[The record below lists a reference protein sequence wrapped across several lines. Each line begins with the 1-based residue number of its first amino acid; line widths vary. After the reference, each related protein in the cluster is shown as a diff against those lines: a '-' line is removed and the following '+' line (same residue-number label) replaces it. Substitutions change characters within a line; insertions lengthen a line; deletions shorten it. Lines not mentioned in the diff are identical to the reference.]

1 MNSFKIIIDGKDVT
15 RFSIYPL
22 NLQFTLDDALDQ
34 AFVELRNM
42 PITEAYP
49 AFTKVEITVNKDT
62 EPTIYY
68 VGVDNCVVN
77 QKTGRANHKI
87 LLTEETKILE
97 RVICRAKSFVKP
109 MISDYLAQK
118 VQANGFKF
126 NTVTIFNN
134 DASFYAG
141 RMYPELSKK
150 EDAPTYQ
157 FYTNPNA
164 FLYAKPLSV
173 PFQTGTRLSVTD
185 VFGIN
190 ISESITNYFWMLEIF
205 ENGVRVGWANQ
216 YGGATL
222 SGGTLDFSRPGA
234 FTLYA
239 WMWIQT
245 ASTTHNC
252 AAEYFI
258 ASADPTIQPPNLT
271 ITTVTNQLL
280 EIAEPITRYDT
291 QRFTLNEA
299 DAARYANTPC
309 AELNFANGA
318 SLWENLLEIGKIIH
332 CIPRLKNNVVYFDK
346 LGSNEIL
353 EVNAFGTP
361 VSNMS
366 DSTSEK
372 YATHLDSVV
381 NGMMN
386 LDDSEQGSLYDPF
399 KGGFR
404 TLRSEVSN
412 TDMRTTVDTAII
424 RTVEPIERVTKL
436 TVWYN
441 NAEYDITPYVYEK
454 KEYDLLYSNQGTYPY
469 SKAFALYYVQG
480 QPNIYGL
487 TYKEADPV
495 SKIFKKFAIENILST
510 VTGQNVD
517 LGSSAWELIGGI
529 MLGTDSSKL
538 LNLAFNAKYITT
550 INGRVRQAK
559 RNIED
564 IKTVSVMAFN
574 QSANKLSSVNFGK
587 RLKGEIAMMGSA
599 ERKLVFKTNNWPAIK
614 TAAGKLYFDEAY
626 GRNMY
631 ISNVTA
637 KMWGGYF
644 LVELGLTKNFNQMGR
659 FVSINSAVRQFEID
673 TNVSESYFVDE
684 EYLMFSEKVGKN
696 DDATFVNGTDLENAV
711 QSVLTGY
718 TGANGGKGKVSLAL
732 SRTFDV
738 NKQTIR
744 TVHLPVQSIA
754 VGNSLLFNFKYE
766 DNYSAGEKLVTLSEK
781 DYKLTQLVPYGDA
794 LYGEAKYLG
803 AALLYGTS
811 VDSDAVMKVADE
823 LPVLSDLT
831 HDLNYSIFANNLL
844 DWWIVNKSSRDALNV
859 TYQIHFV
866 TDSGFIFG
874 DQLMQGNP
882 LVGGTIAAVPQY
894 PGTNRPVINF
904 YSGRVNEMTGETD
917 EAPPID
923 TAGLHYSV
931 YPNDAVTDQ
940 YYGGMTLDREPPSS
954 YGSWNIKD
962 VNGRVLIAKNGP
974 FNGLYYYTK
983 RKIGG

>member
-1 MNSFKIIIDGKDVT
+1 MNSFRIIIDGKDVT
-15 RFSIYPL
+15 RFAIYPL

-34 AFVELRNM
+34 AFVELRNI

-49 AFTKVEITVNKDT
+49 AFTKVEITVNNDT
-62 EPTIYY
+62 ESTIYY

-109 MISDYLAQK
+109 LIKNYPNSNITALPQPLSDGEFVDIYNQYKAYFGSILNPSDTGTNYSTQSNYVDINATKLVYTISDKIYGTDIFSFKNQDDVVLPSGMTQLVVVHSLSGEVVTYDMGFVSLSNLKKNNSYVLYAVGNWSFMKNDGSSESAKIATRHMIS
-118 VQANGFKF
+118 VFE
-126 NTVTIFNN
+126 
-134 DASFYAG
+134 
-141 RMYPELSKK
+141 P
-150 EDAPTYQ
+150 
-157 FYTNPNA
+157 
-164 FLYAKPLSV
+164 
-173 PFQTGTRLSVTD
+173 GT
-185 VFGIN
+185 
-190 ISESITNYFWMLEIF
+190 
-205 ENGVRVGWANQ
+205 
-216 YGGATL
+216 
-222 SGGTLDFSRPGA
+222 
-234 FTLYA
+234 
-239 WMWIQT
+239 
-245 ASTTHNC
+245 TTPK
-252 AAEYFI
+252 
-258 ASADPTIQPPNLT
+258 DLT
-271 ITTVTNQLL
+271 ITRVVNELL
-280 EIAEPITRYDT
+280 EIAEPITRYDKL
-291 QRFTLNEA
+291 RFTLNPA
-299 DAARYANTPC
+299 DWQKYEKTPC

-346 LGSNEIL
+346 LGSNEML
-353 EVNAFGTP
+353 ATNAFGTP
-361 VSNMS
+361 ISNVS

-372 YATHLDSVV
+372 FASHLDSVV
-381 NGMMN
+381 NGLMN
-386 LDDSEQGSLYDPF
+386 LDDSEQGSVYDPF

-424 RTVEPIERVTKL
+424 RTVEPIERITKL

-495 SKIFKKFAIENILST
+495 SNIFKKFAIENILST

-574 QSANKLSSVNFGK
+574 QSANKLSSVNYGK

-599 ERKLVFKTNNWPAIK
+599 EHKLVFKTNNWSAIK

-644 LVELGLTKNFNQMGR
+644 LVELGLTKNFNQLGR
-659 FVSINSAVRQFEID
+659 FVSVNSAVRQFEID
-673 TNVSESYFVDE
+673 TNVSESYFVYE
-684 EYLMFSEKVGKN
+684 EYLVFSNSSEGCEPNDTSTIVFDKVLCEMVQHVISGN
-696 DDATFVNGTDLENAV
+696 TD
-711 QSVLTGY
+711 
-718 TGANGGKGKVSLAL
+718 ANGLKVTLAQAETADESNSLL
-732 SRTFDV
+732 SRVF
-738 NKQTIR
+738 
-744 TVHLPVQSIA
+744 LPVQSVA
-754 VGNSLLFNFKYE
+754 LGNSLLFNFKYE
-766 DNYSAGEKLVTLSEK
+766 DNYSAGEKLTTLSK
-781 DYKLTQLVPYGDA
+781 MPYKLTQPVPYGDL
-794 LYGEAKYLG
+794 LYGECKYLG
-803 AALLYGTS
+803 VELLYNTS
-811 VDSDAVMKVADE
+811 IKSNAGVISMADN
-823 LPVLSDLT
+823 LPIINDTDYSNTINKDVFAGN
-831 HDLNYSIFANNLL
+831 LNPSRR
-844 DWWIVNKSSRDALNV
+844 WIVHKSSRDALNV

-866 TDSGFIFG
+866 TDCGLIFG
-874 DQLMQGNP
+874 EQLMQGNP
-882 LVGGTIAAVPQY
+882 LIGGTIAHVEND
-894 PGTNRPVINF
+894 GTNPIINL
-904 YSGRVNEMTGETD
+904 YSRRVNEMTGETD
-917 EAPPID
+917 DQPVG
-923 TAGLHYSV
+923 TALLDYKTYSHYAQLSAR
-931 YPNDAVTDQ
+931 NFTTNN
-940 YYGGMTLDREPPSS
+940 YY
-954 YGSWNIKD
+954 SWNIKD
-962 VNGRVLIAKNGP
+962 VNGRVLLAKNGT
-974 FNGLYYYTK
+974 FDKITYYVK